1 MINNKSFLFSI
12 ILYFSLTITTSVIL
26 VSAQDQQCLAK
37 GSFNTNSTFNKNRL
51 LLLSSLPSN
60 VTSQNNFFYNSS
72 LGQDRDRIYALAM
85 CIPDTETEDCS
96 NCVKTTSDGLIKTC
110 PNSTEAF
117 HWSGGEKTL
126 CFVRY
131 STRSFIGSP
140 DMDPRQILP
149 NATDIRSNLT
159 DFDGIWQDLM
169 LRMVE
174 SASSKYYEAETT
186 PLTSTSSRDTMTIY
200 TIMQCTSDVSNAEC
214 NTCLRNSVG
223 DYQNCCRGKQGG
235 LVTRPNCIFR
245 WEFYPF
251 YGAFRNTSPPAKKDG
266 SSTVKIVVPV
276 LVVGS
281 LLFLAVVGYVLYR
294 RRKKNNKDSLREA
307 YQELDTAEVEAL
319 SSLKFEFRVIQAAT
333 SDFSEE
339 SKLGE
344 GGFGPV
350 YKGKLQNGEEI
361 AVKRLALSSGQGEEE
376 FKNEVLLLSKLQHR
390 NLVKL
395 LGFCL
400 KGEERLLIYEFVP
413 NSSLD
418 HFIFEVAKQDH
429 TLSLK
434 ASWST
439 RYSIIENIARGI
451 LYLHEDSR
459 LKIIHRDL
467 KPSNILLDYQMNPK
481 ISDFGMARLFESDDH
496 TQGLTTSR
504 VMGTYGYM
512 APEYIAQGR
521 LSVKTDVYS
530 YGIMVLEIICGRKN
544 NSFQPSGVALHAWT
558 NWRGDRAL
566 DIVDSAITEN
576 VSRNEMMK
584 CINIGLLCVQESVTR
599 RPNMNSVVHWLK
611 SNSVTLP
618 VPSTPAYVVHSESG
632 EASRVSQ
639 STVNVSIT
647 ELEPLT
653 TKPEKT
659 LGLIR
664 QVHDQGSVNI
674 RRNGIVFGR
683 SEMAYS
689 DNRSNSN
696 SSLFLANRRRPKR
709 KNQSIVPMARLFGP
723 AIFESSKLKVL
734 FLGVDEKKHPLTLPR
749 TYTLTHSDITAKLT
763 LAISNSIN
771 NSQLQGWANRLYR
784 DEVVAEWKKVKGN
797 MSLHVHCHIS
807 GGHFLLDLF
816 AKFRYYIF
824 CKELPVVLKAFV
836 HGDVNLLNHHPE
848 LQEALVYVYFHSNVN
863 EFNRVECWG
872 PLWEA
877 TSPDGHR
884 TQTLPEKQCV
894 DECSC
899 CFPPVSSIPWSH
911 SLSNEGVDSYSG
923 TQGEGMSTPSPE
935 KLY

>member
-1 MINNKSFLFSI
+1 MKRIRHTPDTSTISENMINNKSFLFSI

-235 LVTRPNCIFR
+235 LVTRPNCVFR

-281 LLFLAVVGYVLYR
+281 LLILAVVGYVLYR

-512 APEYIAQGR
+512 APEYIA
-521 LSVKTDVYS
+521 
-530 YGIMVLEIICGRKN
+530 
-544 NSFQPSGVALHAWT
+544 
-558 NWRGDRAL
+558 
-566 DIVDSAITEN
+566 
-576 VSRNEMMK
+576 
-584 CINIGLLCVQESVTR
+584 
-599 RPNMNSVVHWLK
+599 
-611 SNSVTLP
+611 
-618 VPSTPAYVVHSESG
+618 
-632 EASRVSQ
+632 
-639 STVNVSIT
+639 
-647 ELEPLT
+647 
-653 TKPEKT
+653 
-659 LGLIR
+659 
-664 QVHDQGSVNI
+664 
-674 RRNGIVFGR
+674 
-683 SEMAYS
+683 
-689 DNRSNSN
+689 
-696 SSLFLANRRRPKR
+696 
-709 KNQSIVPMARLFGP
+709 
-723 AIFESSKLKVL
+723 
-734 FLGVDEKKHPLTLPR
+734 
-749 TYTLTHSDITAKLT
+749 
-763 LAISNSIN
+763 
-771 NSQLQGWANRLYR
+771 
-784 DEVVAEWKKVKGN
+784 
-797 MSLHVHCHIS
+797 
-807 GGHFLLDLF
+807 
-816 AKFRYYIF
+816 
-824 CKELPVVLKAFV
+824 
-836 HGDVNLLNHHPE
+836 
-848 LQEALVYVYFHSNVN
+848 
-863 EFNRVECWG
+863 
-872 PLWEA
+872 
-877 TSPDGHR
+877 
-884 TQTLPEKQCV
+884 
-894 DECSC
+894 
-899 CFPPVSSIPWSH
+899 
-911 SLSNEGVDSYSG
+911 
-923 TQGEGMSTPSPE
+923 
-935 KLY
+935 

>member
-1 MINNKSFLFSI
+1 MTNNKSFLFSI
-12 ILYFSLTITTSVIL
+12 ILCFLLTIKTNVIL
-26 VSAQDQQCLAK
+26 VSARDQQCLAK

-60 VTSQNNFFYNSS
+60 VTAQNNFFYNSS
-72 LGQDRDRIYALAM
+72 LGQDRDKIYALAM

-110 PNSTEAF
+110 PNNTEAF

-149 NATDIRSNLT
+149 NATDIPSNLT

-169 LRMVE
+169 LFMVD
-174 SASSKYYEAETT
+174 SASSKYYEAETR
-186 PLTSTSSRDTMTIY
+186 PLTSTSSGDRMTIY

-276 LVVGS
+276 LVVAS
-281 LLFLAVVGYVLYR
+281 LLILAVVGYVLYR
-294 RRKKNNKDSLREA
+294 RRKKNNKDSLRET

-319 SSLKFEFRVIQAAT
+319 SSLKFEFRVIQVAT

-481 ISDFGMARLFESDDH
+481 ISDFGMARLFESDDQ

-512 APEYIAQGR
+512 APEYIARGR
-521 LSVKTDVYS
+521 FSVKTDVYS

-566 DIVDSAITEN
+566 DIVDSVITEN

-664 QVHDQGSVNI
+664 QVHDQGSV
-674 RRNGIVFGR
+674 RAAETV
-683 SEMAYS
+683 
-689 DNRSNSN
+689 
-696 SSLFLANRRRPKR
+696 SLTRWVR
-709 KNQSIVPMARLFGP
+709 G
-723 AIFESSKLKVL
+723 
-734 FLGVDEKKHPLTLPR
+734 
-749 TYTLTHSDITAKLT
+749 Y
-763 LAISNSIN
+763 
-771 NSQLQGWANRLYR
+771 
-784 DEVVAEWKKVKGN
+784 
-797 MSLHVHCHIS
+797 
-807 GGHFLLDLF
+807 
-816 AKFRYYIF
+816 
-824 CKELPVVLKAFV
+824 
-836 HGDVNLLNHHPE
+836 
-848 LQEALVYVYFHSNVN
+848 
-863 EFNRVECWG
+863 
-872 PLWEA
+872 
-877 TSPDGHR
+877 
-884 TQTLPEKQCV
+884 
-894 DECSC
+894 
-899 CFPPVSSIPWSH
+899 
-911 SLSNEGVDSYSG
+911 
-923 TQGEGMSTPSPE
+923 
-935 KLY
+935 

>member
-1 MINNKSFLFSI
+1 MTNNKSFLFLI
-12 ILYFSLTITTSVIL
+12 ILCFLLTIKTNVIL

-60 VTSQNNFFYNSS
+60 VTAQNNFFYNSS
-72 LGQDRDRIYALAM
+72 LGQDRDKIYALAM

-110 PNSTEAF
+110 PNNTEAF

-149 NATDIRSNLT
+149 NATDITSNLT
-159 DFDGIWQDLM
+159 DFDGIWQYLM
-169 LRMVE
+169 LSMVD
-174 SASSKYYEAETT
+174 SASSKYYEAETR
-186 PLTSTSSRDTMTIY
+186 PLTSTSSGDRMTIY
-200 TIMQCTSDVSNAEC
+200 TIMQCTSDVSRAEC

-276 LVVGS
+276 LVVAS
-281 LLFLAVVGYVLYR
+281 LLILAVVGYVLYR
-294 RRKKNNKDSLREA
+294 RRKKNNKDSLRET

-319 SSLKFEFRVIQAAT
+319 SSLKFEFRVIQVAT

-481 ISDFGMARLFESDDH
+481 ISDFGMARLFESDDQ

-512 APEYIAQGR
+512 APEYIARGR

-566 DIVDSAITEN
+566 DIVDSVITEN
-576 VSRNEMMK
+576 VSRNEVMK

-647 ELEPLT
+647 ELEP
-653 TKPEKT
+653 
-659 LGLIR
+659 R
-664 QVHDQGSVNI
+664 
-674 RRNGIVFGR
+674 
-683 SEMAYS
+683 
-689 DNRSNSN
+689 
-696 SSLFLANRRRPKR
+696 
-709 KNQSIVPMARLFGP
+709 
-723 AIFESSKLKVL
+723 
-734 FLGVDEKKHPLTLPR
+734 
-749 TYTLTHSDITAKLT
+749 
-763 LAISNSIN
+763 
-771 NSQLQGWANRLYR
+771 
-784 DEVVAEWKKVKGN
+784 
-797 MSLHVHCHIS
+797 
-807 GGHFLLDLF
+807 
-816 AKFRYYIF
+816 
-824 CKELPVVLKAFV
+824 
-836 HGDVNLLNHHPE
+836 
-848 LQEALVYVYFHSNVN
+848 
-863 EFNRVECWG
+863 
-872 PLWEA
+872 
-877 TSPDGHR
+877 
-884 TQTLPEKQCV
+884 
-894 DECSC
+894 
-899 CFPPVSSIPWSH
+899 
-911 SLSNEGVDSYSG
+911 
-923 TQGEGMSTPSPE
+923 
-935 KLY
+935 